1 MRCSPKCLSLD
12 SSHAK
17 APSAYASG
25 YLPALASKEGSH
37 SFQILIAPGSTE
49 SSFWVS
55 EASQRKER
63 AVHCLS
69 YSEEIEPTLFRSLW
83 FISSLSRVFSPVK
96 ICFARCRKGKGK
108 EKGKERCWS
117 CPSGHTKKNCRI
129 QDGKAF

>member
-1 MRCSPKCLSLD
+1 MRCSPKCLSLG

-17 APSAYASG
+17 TAAAYASG

-55 EASQRKER
+55 GASQRKGR

-69 YSEEIEPTLFRSLW
+69 YSEEIEPCL
-83 FISSLSRVFSPVK
+83 
-96 ICFARCRKGKGK
+96 CMY
-108 EKGKERCWS
+108 
-117 CPSGHTKKNCRI
+117 
-129 QDGKAF
+129 

>member
-1 MRCSPKCLSLD
+1 MRCSPKCLSLG

-17 APSAYASG
+17 TAAAYASG

-55 EASQRKER
+55 RASQRKGR

-69 YSEEIEPTLFRSLW
+69 YSEEIEPCL
-83 FISSLSRVFSPVK
+83 
-96 ICFARCRKGKGK
+96 CMY
-108 EKGKERCWS
+108 
-117 CPSGHTKKNCRI
+117 
-129 QDGKAF
+129 